1 MAYISLVHSQK
12 HVDLILFLWHCVS
25 MSISCGESLTDSQA
39 AAFFFSPEQPLQRQY
54 EALRAFFVEEIP
66 SAEAAQRFS
75 YSPGAFRVL
84 VYQFRHDPEKR
95 SAFFRQIQ
103 RGPRSAPARDRAR
116 ESAVALRKRNLSVY
130 DIQRDLAG
138 TGHRIS
144 INALTVLLREEGF
157 ARLPRRRD
165 EERPATLTPDS
176 AEIADVRQL
185 DLSPRSFRTT
195 AAGLFLF
202 LPLLEGI
209 DFQRVVE
216 AGRLP
221 GSRMIPAA
229 LAVRSLLALKLLG
242 VERKSHVMELVFDP
256 AIALFAGL
264 NVVPKRSYLAAYS
277 SRVDHRANLRLM
289 DAWFEQIEGIG
300 LPHGTSLDLDFHT
313 VPANTDTEP
322 LEKHYVSSRSRRQQ
336 GILVFLARDAEQRVF
351 RYANAGIPKAEQ
363 ADEILRFI
371 EFWKRHTGEL
381 PAELIFDS
389 QLTTHENLSQLN
401 QQGIFFITLRR
412 RSRKLLGEIY
422 SRPASAWQRITLD
435 SLTRTFRTPRVLD
448 EYVTMKGYD
457 GLLRQLTVIDLGH
470 EEPTVIVTNNLK
482 VGQAALITR
491 YAQRMLIENNISEAI
506 QFFHMDA
513 LSSMVGLKVDFDL
526 QVTLMA
532 SSLYRLMARRIGREY
547 ERAQPKTIFRNL
559 LDLSGKVEIE
569 TARVIVTIDKRAHN
583 PYLVASGLAD
593 RPTKMP
599 WFGNKQLLIRFA

>member
-1 MAYISLVHSQK
+1 MATSAEI
-12 HVDLILFLWHCVS
+12 
-25 MSISCGESLTDSQA
+25 ELTDSQA
-39 AAFFFSPEQPLQRQY
+39 AAFFHSPREPLHRQY
-54 EALRAFFVEEIP
+54 EALRAFFVDHLP
-66 SAEAAQRFS
+66 SAEAAQRLG
-75 YSPGAFRVL
+75 YSSGSFRVL
-84 VYQFRHDPEKR
+84 CHQFRHDPEKR
-95 SAFFRQIQ
+95 AAFFRQLLPG
-103 RGPRSAPARDRAR
+103 RRPAPARDPVRDLV
-116 ESAVALRKRNLSVY
+116 VAMRKRNLSVY
-130 DIQRDLAG
+130 DIQRDLAE

-165 EERPATLTPDS
+165 EERPAALGAES
-176 AEIADVRQL
+176 AEVADVRRL
-185 DLSPRSFRTT
+185 DLSPRSFRTA

-202 LPLLEGI
+202 VPLLE
-209 DFQRVVE
+209 DMDLNRVVQ

-221 GSRMIPAA
+221 GSPMIPAEQ
-229 LAVRSLLALKLLG
+229 AVRSLLALELLG
-242 VERKSHVMELVFDP
+242 VERKSHVMGLVFDP

-289 DAWFEQIEGIG
+289 DAWFEQIEGVG
-300 LPHGTSLDLDFHT
+300 LPHGSSLDLDFHT
-313 VPANTDTEP
+313 VPAHTATEP
-322 LEKHYVSSRSRRQQ
+322 LEKHYVSSRSRSQQ

-363 ADEILRFI
+363 ADEILRFL

-389 QLTTHENLSQLN
+389 QLTTHENLSKLN

-412 RSRKLLGEIY
+412 RSRKMLGEIY

-435 SLTRTFRTPRVLD
+435 SLTRTYRTPRVLD
-448 EYVTMKGYD
+448 EYITLPGYD

-470 EEPTVIVTNNLK
+470 EEPTVIVTNHLK
-482 VGQAALITR
+482 TGPAALITR

-526 QVTLMA
+526 QLTLMA
-532 SSLYRLMARRIGREY
+532 SSLYRLLARRIGREY

-559 LDLSGKVEIE
+559 LDLSAKVEIE
-569 TARVIVTIDKRAHN
+569 TTRVIVTIDKRAHN

-593 RPTKMP
+593 KPARMP
-599 WFGNKQLLIRFA
+599 WFGNRQLLIRFA